1 MVSVENLETDLCVVG
16 GGIAGVCAA
25 LAAARNGAR
34 VVLIQDRSVLGGNA
48 SSEIRMHMVGAS
60 CSGKRPGA
68 RESGLIDELR
78 VEDAVRNPQ
87 RTPSLFD
94 LLLYEKIVSEPNITL
109 LLDTACIGCSTT
121 RRSLGDRLRPDG
133 TTAPPTVPLSNGPTG
148 FITQVRALR
157 NSTEEEF
164 AIHARFFADCSG
176 DSRLGLE
183 AGADFRRGREGQ
195 DEFGEPLAPKSAD
208 NYVLGSSIM
217 LMAREHDR
225 PMPFIPP
232 HWVRPFSEDDLRLRS
247 HMELDYGYWWIEW
260 GGHLDTIKKSPTTIR
275 HELLRIA
282 LGVWDHVKNH
292 CPRQEAVPRG
302 TYDKAVGGLADTV
315 AEQDPANWA
324 LEWVG
329 FLPGKRESRR
339 LMGHHILT
347 QGDVQ
352 AGRLFDDQVAYGGW
366 WLDLHPPMGVDAIDK
381 VPCEQNPVDH
391 LFSIPLRAL
400 ISRNVD
406 NLLFAGR
413 NISATHVAHSS
424 TRVMATCA
432 VIGQAVG
439 TAAAIALRRKVERV
453 SELTDQ
459 PLIREV
465 QQTLLKD
472 GAYLIGVT
480 NNDPYDK
487 ARCAMVDASSE
498 TEDGAANQVL
508 NGTQRATHPELH
520 PCLPEAT
527 NRWTSRS
534 LPAWIELAWETPQTI
549 SEVHLTFDTGFQR
562 ELTLTMSDRYNARMI
577 RGPQPETVRDY
588 RLELYTPLSGGEPDT
603 VLHVRD
609 NYLGKWVHKL
619 PEPRAL
625 SALRLIVE
633 KTNGAPKARIFEIRA
648 Y

>member
-1 MVSVENLETDLCVVG
+1 MVSVENLETDFCVVG
-16 GGIAGVCAA
+16 GGVAGVCAA

-34 VVLIQDRSVLGGNA
+34 VVLIQDRSMLGGNA
-48 SSEIRMHMVGAS
+48 SSEIRMHIVGAS

-68 RESGLIDELR
+68 REAGLIDELR

-94 LLLYEKIVSEPNITL
+94 LLLYDRLVSEPNITL
-109 LLDTACIGCSTT
+109 LLDTACIGCATT
-121 RRSLGDRLRPDG
+121 RRSLDGRPGPDNS
-133 TTAPPTVPLSNGPTG
+133 TAPSPAPLSSGATRV
-148 FITQVRALR
+148 ITQVHALR

-164 AIHARFFADCSG
+164 VIHAHFFADCSG

-208 NYVLGSSIM
+208 DYVLGSSIM

-232 HWVRPFSEDDLRLRS
+232 DWVRPFSEDDLRLRS
-247 HMELDYGYWWIEW
+247 HLELDYGYWWIEW
-260 GGHLDTIKKSPTTIR
+260 GGHLDTIKDSPTTIR

-292 CPRQEAVPRG
+292 CPRQEAVSRS
-302 TYDKAVGGLADTV
+302 TYDKAAGGLADLV

-347 QGDVQ
+347 QQDVQ

-366 WLDLHPPMGVDAIDK
+366 WLDLHPPMGVDAVDE

-439 TAAAIALRRKVERV
+439 TAAAIAVRQEVERV
-453 SELTDQ
+453 WELTEQ
-459 PLIREV
+459 PSIQEI

-472 GAYLIGVT
+472 GAYLIGLT
-480 NNDPYDK
+480 NSDPNDK
-487 ARCAMVDASSE
+487 ARCARVNASSE
-498 TEDGAANQVL
+498 TEDGTATQVL
-508 NGTQRATHPELH
+508 NGIQRATVPELH
-520 PCLPEAT
+520 PCLPAAT
-527 NRWTSRS
+527 NRWTSCS
-534 LPAWIELAWETPQTI
+534 LPAWIELDWETPQTI
-549 SEVHLTFDTGFQR
+549 SELHLTFDTGFQR
-562 ELTLTMSDRYNARMI
+562 ELTLTMSDHYNARMI
-577 RGPQPETVRDY
+577 RGPQPETVRNY
-588 RLELYTPLSGGEPDT
+588 RLELYTPSSGGRPET
-603 VLHVRD
+603 VLHVTD
-609 NYLGKWVHKL
+609 NYLGKRVHKL
-619 PEPRAL
+619 SGPHAL
-625 SALRLIVE
+625 SSL
-633 KTNGAPKARIFEIRA
+633 
-648 Y
+648 